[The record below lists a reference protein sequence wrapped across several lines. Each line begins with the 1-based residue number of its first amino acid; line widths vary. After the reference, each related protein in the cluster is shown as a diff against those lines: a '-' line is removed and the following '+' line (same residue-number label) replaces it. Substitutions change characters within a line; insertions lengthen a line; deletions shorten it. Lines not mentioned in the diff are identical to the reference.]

1 MNFSYTVNLTE
12 LFKLI
17 FVLKITE
24 KDFINY
30 WSNQKINKILP
41 KSSWSISLIAELK
54 KKEVNNR
61 KINIF
66 FPDYYC
72 SYAIS
77 LIDKNIA
84 NIIFYPINSE
94 DKIDINYFNQLN
106 TPIDV
111 LVSVNYF
118 GEKKT
123 TAILFD
129 YCREKKIWLIE
140 DSTHVILPKTKKI
153 FGDFIIYSQHKH
165 LPAPLGAILVF
176 NDNGPNNLVGKLSY
190 LEDQHNWN
198 KLVDEL
204 AIKFLNLKKSYFIL
218 IRWIL
223 KNIIR
228 NFFKTKN
235 HIKSFSENDVENLV
249 VSPRLDKISKKVLL
263 NSSYYIYK
271 TIVIRNKSFFIWKNF
286 FKTKNILNINSIVK
300 DDFFP
305 NSFSIFG
312 KYKNILKI
320 YNILK
325 KNNMP
330 VSTWPDLDPVVAKKT
345 VLQSAHLRRSRI
357 FLPIHSLENII
368 YLKKRFDLKSENL
381 NQQNIK
387 IVFADFSAKEWNK
400 QLEFYDNVNFLQSWE
415 HGYSKSFSLFFLKRK
430 FIKIFYKNELIAVSQ
445 IFEIFFI
452 IKFYFLNRG
461 PIFKKN
467 LSKDI
472 SSSVIVNLASK
483 IPFKKF
489 SLLLLSPNLNSN
501 EVFSHKLKTNFFFF
515 KNVGWSS
522 SIINLSESVDEI
534 KSKMKHHW
542 RNLINKNN
550 YLLNI
555 DMFNSHNIE
564 DFNYI
569 KLKYY
574 QNNNYSKLSKKYLDC
589 LYNLDSLK
597 VFVCKKNGII
607 ESGIFVSVAADTAT
621 YLISYSSNISRDNN
635 LNYYLIWFVINF
647 LKIKNIKYFDTGG
660 IDFVNNYNVAKFK
673 KSMGGK
679 PYEIHG
685 LHIF

>member
-1 MNFSYTVNLTE
+1 MNFSYTAKLQE
-12 LFKLI
+12 LFNLI
-17 FVLKITE
+17 FVLKVTE
-24 KDFINY
+24 KKFINY
-30 WSNQKINKILP
+30 WSNQKINKILT

-54 KKEVNNR
+54 KKEVKSR

-66 FPDYYC
+66 LPDYYC
-72 SYAIS
+72 AYATS

-94 DKIDINYFNQLN
+94 DKIDINYFNQLVI
-106 TPIDV
+106 PIDIII
-111 LVSVNYF
+111 SVNYF

-123 TAILFD
+123 TATLFD

-140 DSTHVILPKTKKI
+140 DSTHIILPKTKKI

-165 LPAPLGAILVF
+165 LPTPLGALLVF

-204 AIKFLNLKKSYFIL
+204 AIKFLNMKKSYFIL

-235 HIKSFSENDVENLV
+235 HLKSFSENYIENLV
-249 VSPRLDKISKKVLL
+249 VSPRLDMISKKILL

-271 TIVIRNKSFFIWKNF
+271 TIVIRRKSFFVWENF
-286 FKTKNILNINSIVK
+286 FKTKNILNINSILK

-305 NSFSIFG
+305 NSFCIFG
-312 KYKNILKI
+312 KHKNILKI
-320 YNILK
+320 YNILN

-345 VLQSAHLRRSRI
+345 VSQSAHLRQSRI

-368 YLKKRFDLKSENL
+368 YLRKRFDLKKENL

-387 IVFADFSAKEWNK
+387 IVFAGFSAKEWKK
-400 QLEFYDNVNFLQSWE
+400 QLEFYENVNFLQSWE
-415 HGYSKSFSLFFLKRK
+415 HGCAKSSSLFFLKRK

-467 LSKDI
+467 LLKNI
-472 SSSVIVNLASK
+472 VISVIVNLASK
-483 IPFKKF
+483 VPFEKF
-489 SLLLLSPNLNSN
+489 SLLLFSPNLNSN
-501 EVFSHKLKTNFFFF
+501 ENFIHKLETNFFFF
-515 KNVGWSS
+515 KNIGWSS
-522 SIINLSESVDEI
+522 SIINLSESIDKI
-534 KSKMKHHW
+534 KSRMSHYW
-542 RNLINKNN
+542 RNLINKKNH
-550 YLLNI
+550 LLNI
-555 DMFNSHNIE
+555 EMFNSENIE

-569 KLKYY
+569 KLKYF
-574 QNNNYSKLSKKYLDC
+574 QNNNYRKLSKKYLDY
-589 LYNLDSLK
+589 LYNFNSLK
-597 VFVCKKNGII
+597 VFICKKNGII
-607 ESGIFVSVAADTAT
+607 VSGIFVAVAADTGT
-621 YLISYSSNISRDNN
+621 YLISYSSAVSKDNN
-635 LNYYLIWFVINF
+635 LNYYLIWFAINF
-647 LKIKNIKYFDTGG
+647 LKAKNIKYFDIGG
-660 IDFVNNYNVAKFK
+660 IDFINNYNVAKFK
-673 KSMGGK
+673 KNIGGK
-679 PYEIHG
+679 LYELHG
-685 LHIF
+685 LHVF